1 VHDHTRHSSTTS
13 CRLTG
18 EAGLALCMADGPW
31 MAGLHARPACRL
43 AVPKTEQ
50 THFTRPPPPTTRPTP
65 SDPRTL
71 ARQHHRPG
79 NAALPHGSL
88 RGPCNGSCTGLAMPA
103 PQYCASSP
111 ISVVTV
117 PVSMQ
122 VKPLPPCKHS
132 KQMPS
137 VNCTHPGKSGA
148 TSARCQSRC
157 QAWSTAPLPL
167 VTEQLLTLLPRH
179 RLVLPAQCRA
189 ARRPPSDR

>member
-1 VHDHTRHSSTTS
+1 LH
-13 CRLTG
+13 C
-18 EAGLALCMADGPW
+18 AWW
-31 MAGLHARPACRL
+31 MAHGWPWTARLHARRPACRL

-50 THFTRPPPPTTRPTP
+50 AHFTRRPPPPTTRPTP

-71 ARQHHRPG
+71 AHQHHRAG
-79 NAALPHGSL
+79 NAAHGSL
-88 RGPCNGSCTGLAMPA
+88 QLPCNRSCTGLAMPA

-132 KQMPS
+132 KQMRS

-148 TSARCQSRC
+148 TTTRWQSRWPSR
-157 QAWSTAPLPL
+157 QRLSHWSPTSYSL
-167 VTEQLLTLLPRH
+167 
-179 RLVLPAQCRA
+179 
-189 ARRPPSDR
+189 